1 MDRSVLQT
9 KIRVLI
15 VDEDTVVR
23 ELLSRELGQAGYEV
37 DTLSSGTGFTD
48 DMVNLIRPDVLLV
61 DPFIGDVPLPEVER
75 MLGGLRA
82 QIPLRLVLIDGGQKP
97 LEIERIAIACRAD
110 GRISKRELL
119 RAPADALA
127 EHCLPEVE
135 PVDLVEEELK
145 DEEVREE
152 DLPTA
157 EIAHEQ
163 GTDIQLSHG
172 PAPRREVPAP
182 PTTPRTIARSA
193 SDILAMIE
201 DEIGEVAPPEPKVK
215 ESHFEVAI
223 HLFSRH
229 NFYVGAT
236 GDLRTGGVFVA
247 TSATPKVGD
256 RVSLKLQIPFLS
268 ILETQAPVQWVREGG
283 RMGRVTSGVGLSLA
297 HLPASQRAALE
308 KFFFERA
315 PLTYLNK

>member
-1 MDRSVLQT
+1 MESSVLQT

-23 ELLSRELGQAGYEV
+23 ELLSRELSTAGYEV

-48 DMVNLIRPDVLLV
+48 DMVSLIRPDVLLV
-61 DPFIGDVPLPEVER
+61 DPFIGDIPLPEVER

-97 LEIERIAIACRAD
+97 LELERIAIACRAD

-127 EHCLPEVE
+127 EHCLPEIAA
-135 PVDLVEEELK
+135 VDLVEEDS
-145 DEEVREE
+145 DEES
-152 DLPTA
+152 LPTA
-157 EIAHEQ
+157 EIALEQ
-163 GTDIQLSHG
+163 GTEIQLRHG
-172 PAPRREVPAP
+172 PAPPRDRTPAP
-182 PTTPRTIARSA
+182 PPAPRVIARSA
-193 SDILAMIE
+193 HDILAMIE
-201 DEIGEVAPPEPKVK
+201 DEIGEVTPELKPK

-247 TSATPKVGD
+247 TSATPKIGD

-268 ILETQAPVQWVREGG
+268 ILETQAPVQWIREGG
-283 RMGRVTSGVGLSLA
+283 RMGRVTAGVGLSLS

>member
-1 MDRSVLQT
+1 
-9 KIRVLI
+9 
-15 VDEDTVVR
+15 
-23 ELLSRELGQAGYEV
+23 
-37 DTLSSGTGFTD
+37 
-48 DMVNLIRPDVLLV
+48 
-61 DPFIGDVPLPEVER
+61 
-75 MLGGLRA
+75 
-82 QIPLRLVLIDGGQKP
+82 LIDGGQKP
-97 LEIERIAIACRAD
+97 LELERIAIACRAD

-135 PVDLVEEELK
+135 PVELVE
-145 DEEVREE
+145 EEVREE

-157 EIAHEQ
+157 EIALEQ
-163 GTDIQLSHG
+163 GTDIQLNHG
-172 PAPRREVPAP
+172 PAPRREPPPPPAA
-182 PTTPRTIARSA
+182 RAIARSA
-193 SDILAMIE
+193 HDILAMIE
-201 DEIGEVAPPEPKVK
+201 DEIGEVAPPELKPK

-247 TSATPKVGD
+247 TSATPRIGEK
-256 RVSLKLQIPFLS
+256 VSLKLQIPFLS

>member
-1 MDRSVLQT
+1 MESPVLQT
-9 KIRVLI
+9 KVRVLI

-23 ELLSRELGQAGYEV
+23 ELLSRELSQAGYEV

-48 DMVNLIRPDVLLV
+48 YMVNLIRPDVLLL

-97 LEIERIAIACRAD
+97 LELERIAIACRAD

-135 PVDLVEEELK
+135 PVELLEEEVK
-145 DEEVREE
+145 EE

-163 GTDIQLSHG
+163 GTDIELSHG
-172 PAPRREVPAP
+172 PAPRREPSP
-182 PTTPRTIARSA
+182 PPPPRAIARSA
-193 SDILAMIE
+193 HDILAMIE
-201 DEIGEVAPPEPKVK
+201 DEIGDVAPP
-215 ESHFEVAI
+215 
-223 HLFSRH
+223 
-229 NFYVGAT
+229 
-236 GDLRTGGVFVA
+236 
-247 TSATPKVGD
+247 
-256 RVSLKLQIPFLS
+256 
-268 ILETQAPVQWVREGG
+268 
-283 RMGRVTSGVGLSLA
+283 
-297 HLPASQRAALE
+297 
-308 KFFFERA
+308 
-315 PLTYLNK
+315 